1 MDLAMEVQRT
11 LCSTF
16 LDFTGNTEEESELES
31 LVDMQLAALRK
42 VFRIPHKPFDE
53 THGPT
58 SKKLLTLFRSGK
70 LGPFIL
76 DDLPDNQ

>member
-1 MDLAMEVQRT
+1 MEVQRT

-16 LDFTGNTEEESELES
+16 MDFAGNTEEENELES
-31 LVDMQLAALRK
+31 LIDMQLTALRK

-76 DDLPDNQ
+76 DDLPDEQ

>member
-1 MDLAMEVQRT
+1 
-11 LCSTF
+11 
-16 LDFTGNTEEESELES
+16 
-31 LVDMQLAALRK
+31 MQLTALRK

-76 DDLPDNQ
+76 DDLPDEQ